1 MRFKNLKLYN
11 NAFLF
16 YKEKFLLECQGK
28 NKQANN
34 VMGQILLKILIN
46 SL

>member
-28 NKQANN
+28 NKANN